1 MRNLDRIIT
10 EAINNQV
17 NLNGAKP
24 YRDNI
29 ERLVRSIEA
38 NGNAMQ
44 NQVVVDIVSYGYG
57 IVNAY
62 DKGNVGQQQ
71 NVNNRNNTVY
81 KGYKNYYAGN
91 GLGYRFLRGALND
104 LGRAGFSQITNPMQ
118 GSLNDYIDGKN
129 WYYRTFVNGRG
140 GNQKVAQPRINKGV
154 YNANTLMELLSPQ
167 ERGRR
172 WNQFL
177 QVQQTLP
184 VNTSRDINQ
193 FFRQI
198 KAMYLVLTNRQPQQ
212 PAATMQAQ
220 QQARQNQ
227 QTANTQAQTGTQPTQ
242 GPTGGTQVP

>member
-1 MRNLDRIIT
+1 MRILDRIIT

-44 NQVVVDIVSYGYG
+44 NQFVADIVSYGYG
-57 IVNAY
+57 IINAY
-62 DKGNVGQQQ
+62 DRGNVGQQQ

-81 KGYKNYYAGN
+81 KGYKNHYVGN
-91 GLGYRFLRGALND
+91 GMGYRFLRGALND

-118 GSLNDYIDGKN
+118 SSLNDYIDGKN
-129 WYYRTFVNGRG
+129 WYYRTFVNGKGRSK
-140 GNQKVAQPRINKGV
+140 KVKQTRPNKEV
-154 YNANTLMELLSPQ
+154 YDTNTLMELLSPQ
-167 ERGRR
+167 ERGAR

-184 VNTSRDINQ
+184 ANTSMDINQ
-193 FFRQI
+193 FFREI
-198 KAMYLVLTNRQPQQ
+198 KAMYLILTNRQPQQ

-220 QQARQNQ
+220 QQAQQNQ
-227 QTANTQAQTGTQPTQ
+227 QAAAMQAQQQQAQQNQQMQTNQ
-242 GPTGGTQVP
+242 

>member
-44 NQVVVDIVSYGYG
+44 NQVVADIVSYGYG

-71 NVNNRNNTVY
+71 DINNTVY

-118 GSLNDYIDGKN
+118 SSLNDYIDGKN
-129 WYYRTFVNGRG
+129 WYYRTFVNGRR
-140 GNQKVAQPRINKGV
+140 GNQKVAQSRANKEV
-154 YNANTLMELLSPQ
+154 YNTNTLMELLSPR

-184 VNTSRDINQ
+184 ANTSMDINQ
-193 FFRQI
+193 FFRQV
-198 KAMYLVLTNRQPQQ
+198 KAMYLILTNRQPQQ

-220 QQARQNQ
+220 QRAQQNQ
-227 QTANTQAQTGTQPTQ
+227 QQRAQTGAQPTQ
-242 GPTGGTQVP
+242 GATGGTRTP

>member
-44 NQVVVDIVSYGYG
+44 NQVVADIVSYGYG

-62 DKGNVGQQQ
+62 DKGSVGQRQ

-81 KGYKNYYAGN
+81 KGYKNHYVGN
-91 GLGYRFLRGALND
+91 GIGYRFLRGTLND

-140 GNQKVAQPRINKGV
+140 GNQKVAQPRANKEV
-154 YNANTLMELLSPQ
+154 YNANTLMELLSPR

-172 WNQFL
+172 WDQFL

-184 VNTSRDINQ
+184 ANTSTDINQ
-193 FFRQI
+193 FFRQV
-198 KAMYLVLTNRQPQQ
+198 KAMYLILTNRQPQQ

-220 QQARQNQ
+220 QRAQQNQ
-227 QTANTQAQTGTQPTQ
+227 QQRAQTGQQPQQ
-242 GPTGGTQVP
+242 GVTGRTRTP

>member
-44 NQVVVDIVSYGYG
+44 NRVVADIVSYGYG

-81 KGYKNYYAGN
+81 KGYKNHYVGN
-91 GLGYRFLRGALND
+91 GIGYRFLRGTLND

-140 GNQKVAQPRINKGV
+140 GNQKVAQPRPNKEV
-154 YNANTLMELLSPQ
+154 YNANTIMELLSPQ
-167 ERGRR
+167 ERNARR
-172 WNQFL
+172 NQFR
-177 QVQQTLP
+177 QVCNTLP
-184 VNTSRDINQ
+184 RETSENIFK
-193 FFRQI
+193 FFKQ
-198 KAMYLVLTNRQPQQ
+198 AEYMYLILTNRQPQQ

-220 QQARQNQ
+220 QRAQQNQ
-227 QTANTQAQTGTQPTQ
+227 QAANTQAQGA
-242 GPTGGTQVP
+242 TGGTQTP

>member
-44 NQVVVDIVSYGYG
+44 NQVVADIVSYGYG

-62 DKGNVGQQQ
+62 DKGNVGQRQ
-71 NVNNRNNTVY
+71 NINNRNNTVY

-140 GNQKVAQPRINKGV
+140 GNQKVAQPRANKEV
-154 YNANTLMELLSPQ
+154 YNANTLMELLSPR

-172 WNQFL
+172 WKQFL

-184 VNTSRDINQ
+184 ANTSTDINQ
-193 FFRQI
+193 FFRQVE
-198 KAMYLVLTNRQPQQ
+198 AMYLILTNRQPQQ

-220 QQARQNQ
+220 QQAQQNQ
-227 QTANTQAQTGTQPTQ
+227 QQRAQTGQQPQQ
-242 GPTGGTQVP
+242 GVTGRTRTP